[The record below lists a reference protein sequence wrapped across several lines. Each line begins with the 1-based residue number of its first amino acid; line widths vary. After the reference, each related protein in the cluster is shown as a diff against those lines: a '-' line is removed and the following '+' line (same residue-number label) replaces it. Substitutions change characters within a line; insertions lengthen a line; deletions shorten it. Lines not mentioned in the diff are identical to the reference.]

1 VNSRTRPPRLDA
13 LAEQLRPMQ
22 HPPGMFDIYPEDI
35 EYLTKAYFG
44 GQERPIDTPL
54 DLTQIP
60 IGSIF
65 YGANYDKADQAAVRQ
80 RKRLARPQAV
90 HR

>member
-1 VNSRTRPPRLDA
+1 
-13 LAEQLRPMQ
+13 
-22 HPPGMFDIYPEDI
+22 MFDIYPEDI

-44 GQERPIDTPL
+44 GQERPIEESVNMMNVLRQGTPL

-80 RKRLARPQAV
+80 RKSENAHPWEGRSAPVKSPLFK
-90 HR
+90 